1 MITKEL
7 EENKKCIIYASEYHL
22 EMILLPYIKERIED
36 EKFVIFTEKNME
48 ETLDTLLTKVN
59 LEKIIK
65 EKIKNIKWMNDDEK
79 NINKLQE
86 YVKENK
92 HINVV
97 ISGEFDYIKKIN
109 NKIKDIKNTNVEII
123 DCFHI
128 EDPNVNIEEIISN
141 YRYIL
146 NTQKI

>member
-59 LEKIIK
+59 LENLVK
-65 EKIKNIKWMNDDEK
+65 EKIKNIKWKNDDEK

-109 NKIKDIKNTNVEII
+109 NKIKQIKNTNIEII
-123 DCFHI
+123 DCFYI
-128 EDPNVNIEEIISN
+128 EDPDVNIEEIRSN